1 VLHAPPEKLKKA
13 AGERVAEAI
22 RRVEEGKVKKVA
34 GYDGEYGKILIFGE
48 KEKKAEIEEGQKTL
62 GEF

>member
-1 VLHAPPEKLKKA
+1 M
-13 AGERVAEAI
+13 AEAI
-22 RRVEEGKVKKVA
+22 RRVEEGKVQKVA
-34 GYDGEYGKILIFGE
+34 GYDGEYGKIIIFSE